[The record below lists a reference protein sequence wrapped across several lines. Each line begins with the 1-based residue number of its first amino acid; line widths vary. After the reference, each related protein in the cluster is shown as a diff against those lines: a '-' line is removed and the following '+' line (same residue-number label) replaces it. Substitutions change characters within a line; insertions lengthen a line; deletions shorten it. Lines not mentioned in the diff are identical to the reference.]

1 MAKYRRQPKAG
12 DLAHKP
18 SAPFAIK
25 PREFA
30 ADNFA
35 RPMTQA
41 RPETDR
47 SNTDISAWRHKITFC
62 KPGAAQ
68 NSDIWRI
75 KGRMMGGN
83 AGACKAVTS
92 TPIVARAHIGPRG

>member
-12 DLAHKP
+12 ELARKP
-18 SAPFAIK
+18 SAPFAIR

-35 RPMTQA
+35 PAMLRAAPLSEREPTIIPA
-41 RPETDR
+41 GIR
-47 SNTDISAWRHKITFC
+47 ITRC
-62 KPGAAQ
+62 APGAAR
-68 NSDIWRI
+68 NSNIWRI
-75 KGRMMGGN
+75 KGGMMGGN